1 MQNAGTVGVLVVA
14 FFAMLYAAYAILGKS
29 LFAEKQITYYAKF
42 DDAGGITPGTRIL
55 MAGVPVGTVAA
66 VKLVSPT
73 EAQMV
78 LSIQPVIKIPKGSVM
93 QLPTSLTG
101 IGESALSIV
110 APPKADGYL
119 EPGGVILGVRQ
130 NALDSF
136 LPNGKEAV
144 AELTKTMAAFRKILE
159 DKTVVNQIKE
169 LMANTSKTMKEF
181 GKTAGS
187 VNTLL
192 TTNQATLQKT
202 LQDASVTMANI
213 KTMTGELVATTKGG
227 KMQGDLKATLEN
239 IKDASARGDKMIAEM
254 QKLVSDPDLQAA
266 LKGSAANMKVMTD
279 SGTKIAATGETISK
293 NVELMTKDG
302 PDITRKMS
310 ELMTKANDIAAKMN
324 DILDDV
330 KGAVKKVSN
339 TLNGSSINTPK
350 IYQTNFDIIQESKP
364 SFTRTDLTVVFPEK
378 SGDNFQVGLYNA
390 FEGNNL
396 IAQIG
401 KKIDDRFQLRY
412 GVFASKPGFGVD
424 YSFGPKASLRADVF
438 SLNNPNFDVR
448 LKYGFGKDV
457 FGWFGMERIFKDNAP
472 AFGFGIKR

>member
-1 MQNAGTVGVLVVA
+1 
-14 FFAMLYAAYAILGKS
+14 
-29 LFAEKQITYYAKF
+29 
-42 DDAGGITPGTRIL
+42 
-55 MAGVPVGTVAA
+55 
-66 VKLVSPT
+66 
-73 EAQMV
+73 
-78 LSIQPVIKIPKGSVM
+78 
-93 QLPTSLTG
+93 
-101 IGESALSIV
+101 
-110 APPKADGYL
+110 
-119 EPGGVILGVRQ
+119 
-130 NALDSF
+130 
-136 LPNGKEAV
+136 
-144 AELTKTMAAFRKILE
+144 
-159 DKTVVNQIKE
+159 
-169 LMANTSKTMKEF
+169 
-181 GKTAGS
+181 
-187 VNTLL
+187 
-192 TTNQATLQKT
+192 
-202 LQDASVTMANI
+202 
-213 KTMTGELVATTKGG
+213 
-227 KMQGDLKATLEN
+227 MQGDLKATLEN